1 MPAALTDRAAS
12 ASLASLEE
20 GRFMTPIHSRPGSGD
35 ENHAF
40 GLTRRIRVASERT
53 GDAFAIWEEEIPQGS
68 GPPLHVHEREHEV
81 FTVMSG
87 RIRFRVAE
95 TEVEAGPGDVIVVPP
110 GIPHTFKGLEDALA
124 LVQLSPGPASRFFA
138 AVAEAGVTPD
148 TDMDRIT
155 EIAAA
160 HNIRFVGP
168 PLD

>member
-1 MPAALTDRAAS
+1 MP
-12 ASLASLEE
+12 
-20 GRFMTPIHSRPGSGD
+20 PIHSRPGSGA

-40 GLTRRIRVASERT
+40 GLTRRIRVATGQT
-53 GDAFAIWEEEIPQGS
+53 GDAFAIWEEEIPEGS

-87 RIRFRVAE
+87 RVRFRVEDA
-95 TEVEAGPGDVIVVPP
+95 EVEAGPGDVVVVPP
-110 GIPHTFKGLEDALA
+110 GTPHTFKGLSDAVA
-124 LVQLSPGPASRFFA
+124 LVQLSPGPASRFFG
-138 AVAEAGVTPD
+138 AVTEAGLTPER
-148 TDMDRIT
+148 DMDRIT